1 MGEHA
6 NEPRHRHG
14 TCQLFKHLRA
24 AGQAKPSRAELSW
37 RGQRD
42 TWSTLGQD
50 ADMAAAK
57 QCSTSSAT
65 QRETEKKRNVAWSTK
80 QKSPLLS
87 PRCVAIASVF
97 VCVCVQ
103 AILPLAAA
111 AVAQRATSV
120 RASNKKQVL
129 PLLVLLLL
137 QHPGCNFLCMQH
149 SKDNASSC
157 FTSPQT
163 PLPLPG
169 CTAALCEPRPSD
181 S

>member
-1 MGEHA
+1 MHSTAGKDGGEGAVGEHA

-14 TCQLFKHLRA
+14 ACQLFKHLRT

-65 QRETEKKRNVAWSTK
+65 QRETEKKRSVAWSTK

-97 VCVCVQ
+97 VCVCVCR
-103 AILPLAAA
+103 P
-111 AVAQRATSV
+111 SCH
-120 RASNKKQVL
+120 S
-129 PLLVLLLL
+129 LLLL
-137 QHPGCNFLCMQH
+137 LHSGRHQFEHQIKNKCCLC
-149 SKDNASSC
+149 
-157 FTSPQT
+157 
-163 PLPLPG
+163 
-169 CTAALCEPRPSD
+169 
-181 S
+181 